1 MRTQKRVRFG
11 APVALAGTAF
21 ARDSGFDLPEPRMD
35 LNLIDH
41 AKLEATWAYLTQF
54 AVSQGLNCLAALAIL
69 IVGWWLS
76 ARAARG
82 MRRALQHTHVDDT
95 LRPMLAS
102 IVQWVVRVLTVV
114 LVLSQFGVQTA
125 SIIAM
130 LGAAGLAIGLALQGT
145 LQNIAAGI
153 MLVLLRPFRVGQ
165 YIDAQG
171 VAGTVRETGLF
182 MTELQTF
189 DGVCLRV
196 PNGKIWGSPIMNYS
210 ENPTRR
216 MDIEVTVTFDSP
228 IQAGLDALAAMLDSE
243 KRLLESPRR
252 EVMVVRYTDRGVTL
266 NARYWTSN
274 DDFWNVQFALFARLK
289 SVVEGAGCRI
299 AVPVQEVHV
308 PEMEEAETA
317 DTTRSGERDS
327 AYRSRPPGSG
337 RPN

>member
-1 MRTQKRVRFG
+1 
-11 APVALAGTAF
+11 
-21 ARDSGFDLPEPRMD
+21 MD
-35 LNLIDH
+35 LNFIDH
-41 AKLEATWAYLTQF
+41 AKLEATWAYLAQF

-69 IVGWWLS
+69 LAGWWLS
-76 ARAARG
+76 GRAARALHNG
-82 MRRALQHTHVDDT
+82 LQHTHVDDT

-102 IVQWVVRVLTVV
+102 VAQWVVRVLTVV

-182 MTELQTF
+182 MTELKTF

-228 IQAGLDALAAMLDSE
+228 IQAGLDALRAMLDSD
-243 KRLLESPRR
+243 KRLLESPAR

-274 DDFWNVQFALFARLK
+274 DDFWSVQYGMFAKLK
-289 SVVEGAGCRI
+289 RTMEDAGCRI
-299 AVPVQEVHV
+299 AVPVQEVRV
-308 PEMEEAETA
+308 PEVVDA
-317 DTTRSGERDS
+317 DNEREGGDGYRDRILLSGK
-327 AYRSRPPGSG
+327 
-337 RPN
+337 PN